1 MVFAP
6 HPQHRRVVFVLIDG
20 ARHDVL
26 RTLLAQGD
34 LPNLARWVI
43 EPGGMTVGTTV
54 FPSTTGV
61 AYIPF
66 LFGRYPGTANV
77 PGIRWLD
84 RGAAARGIGLRS
96 EWRAARSY
104 CGAQASWINRDITC
118 GPSIFELVPQSLAI
132 CTPIVRGLR
141 RGAHLMPARRALLGI
156 AAHYFGTYGALDRAV
171 ADAWVAA
178 AAEPWRFLFVVFPGP
193 DGLSHLFDPRHALV
207 LDAYRRIDRALGQ
220 FVARART
227 AGEAPALF
235 VAADHGVSVVGEHC
249 DIALALEA
257 WGVPTIR
264 HPWHVWRRGAQAAVM
279 VSGNGCAHVYFRPR
293 GGPPTPRSGAAV
305 PSDLVEQ
312 LLGLPAVQ
320 LGAWRDGHGDVVV
333 ASGWQRACVGVDADG
348 VHYEP
353 LLGDPLDLGPER
365 CSLGDRELLGR
376 SRRTAFPDAPR
387 QLVQL
392 FSSARTGDVVLA
404 AARGSDFREAWEI
417 PEHRA
422 GHGSL
427 IADHMEVPLAASV
440 PLPDAPIRTVDLMPT
455 MLETLGLPIPA
466 GLDGIPFSRLDPGGR
481 SWVVGS
487 TIVLFQRSPFFAVWL
502 CAWSPI
508 PYWIVSVLAPIS
520 RYPMRKYLFA
530 TFLGRAPRVWF
541 FATLGLV
548 IPVSTQVLATCA
560 IAAVVTGLVVAL
572 HRGPRALLRSGLVAG
587 DRPGA
592 A

>member
-84 RGAAARGIGLRS
+84 RGAAARGSGLRS
-96 EWRAARSY
+96 QWRAARSY

-193 DGLSHLFDPRHALV
+193 DGLSHLLDPRHALV

-466 GLDGIPFSRLDPGGR
+466 GLDGIPFSRLAQSG
-481 SWVVGS
+481 V
-487 TIVLFQRSPFFAVWL
+487 
-502 CAWSPI
+502 
-508 PYWIVSVLAPIS
+508 
-520 RYPMRKYLFA
+520 
-530 TFLGRAPRVWF
+530 
-541 FATLGLV
+541 
-548 IPVSTQVLATCA
+548 
-560 IAAVVTGLVVAL
+560 AA
-572 HRGPRALLRSGLVAG
+572 
-587 DRPGA
+587 
-592 A
+592 